1 MTADELLAL
10 LTLATAM
17 SFTPGPNTTM
27 AASLGANL
35 GWRAAMRFVLGVPV
49 GWTLLMLACGLGLG
63 ALVMA
68 LPAVRIATQVLG
80 LAYMLWLAWKL
91 WGSGALMNK
100 AAHAGLNIGFTQGVL
115 LQFVNIKAWML
126 ALALSSGWITVPG
139 LTADLLTQRLLI
151 VCAVMLVFALT
162 SNLLYAVTGSLLR
175 AWLGQGGR
183 LLVFNRC
190 MASLLCLTA
199 LWMLRL

>member
-35 GWRAAMRFVLGVPV
+35 GWRAAMPFVLGVPV

-68 LPAVRIATQVLG
+68 VPAVRIATQALG

-91 WGSGALMNK
+91 WGSDVLNK
-100 AAHAGLNIGFTQGVL
+100 SANAGLNIGFTQGVL

-126 ALALSSGWITVPG
+126 ALAMTSGWITVPG
-139 LTADLLTQRLLI
+139 LTADMLTRRLLI
-151 VCAVMLVFALT
+151 VCVVMMVFALT
-162 SNLLYAVTGSLLR
+162 SNLLYAATGSLLR

-190 MASLLCLTA
+190 MAGLLCLTA